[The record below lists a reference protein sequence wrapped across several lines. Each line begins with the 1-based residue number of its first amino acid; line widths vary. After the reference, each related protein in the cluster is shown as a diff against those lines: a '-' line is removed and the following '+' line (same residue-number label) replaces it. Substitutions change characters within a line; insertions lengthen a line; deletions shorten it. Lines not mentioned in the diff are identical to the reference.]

1 MTGDLPSVICS
12 PAKVYLQAGVVVG
25 GTVVTGA
32 LVVGAF
38 GSALVGIILQLTPL
52 RTLKSSIAMSPV

>member
-1 MTGDLPSVICS
+1 M
-12 PAKVYLQAGVVVG
+12 VVA

-32 LVVGAF
+32 LVVGEF

-52 RTLKSSIAMSPV
+52 RTLKSSIAMSPA

>member
-1 MTGDLPSVICS
+1 M
-12 PAKVYLQAGVVVG
+12 VVG

-32 LVVGAF
+32 LVVGTF

-52 RTLKSSIAMSPV
+52 MTLKSSIAMSPV